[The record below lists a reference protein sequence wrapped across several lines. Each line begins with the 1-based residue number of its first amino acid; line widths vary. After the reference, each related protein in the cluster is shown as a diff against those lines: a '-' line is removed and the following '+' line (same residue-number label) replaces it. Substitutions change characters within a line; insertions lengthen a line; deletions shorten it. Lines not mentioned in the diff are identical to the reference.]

1 MYEEATGEKPPTKSL
16 SPKKSLSK
24 KRKAKTGL
32 ESIVDIY
39 NQHDRLVEENKQMKA
54 SVKENKQL
62 KLSLKKLLAAF
73 EELQTTNGTLKQT
86 LEDETK
92 IISDK
97 NIETENRNERIT
109 ELETRL
115 AEVGGELEGL
125 TVVHATC
132 KLKLQERT
140 ENLLDKIYKKDK
152 EVGEMQEKLDTNN
165 TKLSEQV
172 TQLTER
178 HDVIQNYVKVLAEK
192 NKTLN
197 DMNQSFEEYKK
208 SIVEQKDCIEKET
221 MDKIYIKNLEIQ
233 NLREKCDKTE
243 KILEDKC
250 VVNHSLKETVRK
262 LEKTELIQSLF
273 DKNSKLST
281 DNCTLEEQ
289 VIKKNEE
296 NKGMQIKI
304 ESVNFM
310 LNEKNELINKSNI
323 ILNEHGENIKKLDKL
338 IEAKDK
344 EIQIQKIKINTQN
357 IENEYMSREINNLNF
372 KNEKEKEE
380 MRQMLLTEMSTV
392 YAEKHNLEEKV
403 KTKNEEIKTQKYEN
417 IIFLK
422 EQINLSK
429 ELKALGFKTK
439 YDLSSMKKTVSE
451 KEDLIAEIQE
461 EVTKKE
467 RLIEN
472 LHASLK
478 EANEKLNASAQ
489 PDNDGLVENENSL
502 DHSLEVFQK
511 LAAATNESLESV
523 CTMREEER
531 NQLIQ
536 LLGIKTDNKGDER
549 LQEVEER
556 MEVERQRLRE
566 TEERLREEKERLVCI
581 VCSVE
586 EVGMVFSPCGHVTCC
601 TTCAPQGG
609 QLPHL
614 QGQGC

>member
-1 MYEEATGEKPPTKSL
+1 
-16 SPKKSLSK
+16 
-24 KRKAKTGL
+24 
-32 ESIVDIY
+32 
-39 NQHDRLVEENKQMKA
+39 
-54 SVKENKQL
+54 
-62 KLSLKKLLAAF
+62 
-73 EELQTTNGTLKQT
+73 
-86 LEDETK
+86 
-92 IISDK
+92 
-97 NIETENRNERIT
+97 
-109 ELETRL
+109 
-115 AEVGGELEGL
+115 
-125 TVVHATC
+125 
-132 KLKLQERT
+132 
-140 ENLLDKIYKKDK
+140 
-152 EVGEMQEKLDTNN
+152 
-165 TKLSEQV
+165 
-172 TQLTER
+172 
-178 HDVIQNYVKVLAEK
+178 VKVLAEK

-197 DMNQSFEEYKK
+197 DTKQCFEEYKK
-208 SIVEQKDCIEKET
+208 SIEKET
-221 MDKIYIKNLEIQ
+221 MDRISIKDLEIQ
-233 NLREKCDKTE
+233 NLRKKCEKTE
-243 KILEDKC
+243 KLLEDKC
-250 VVNHSLKETVRK
+250 VVNDSLNEK
-262 LEKTELIQSLF
+262 LEKEKLEKKELIQSLF

-281 DNCTLEEQ
+281 ENHPLEDQ
-289 VIKKNEE
+289 VSKRNEE
-296 NKGMQIKI
+296 NKGMQIRI
-304 ESVNFM
+304 ESVVNT
-310 LNEKNELINKSNI
+310 LNGDL
-323 ILNEHGENIKKLDKL
+323 IKKLTE

-344 EIQIQKIKINTQN
+344 EMQIQKIKINTQN
-357 IENEYMSREINNLNF
+357 IENEYMSREINNLNY

-403 KTKNEEIKTQKYEN
+403 KTKNEEIKTQKNEN

-467 RLIEN
+467 KLIEN

-478 EANEKLNASAQ
+478 EANEKIKTSAQ

-536 LLGIKTDNKGDER
+536 VLGIRTDNKGDER
-549 LQEVEER
+549 LQVIEER

-601 TTCAPQGG
+601 TTCAPRVASC
-609 QLPHL
+609 PT
-614 QGQGC
+614 CRAKVARISRVYIK